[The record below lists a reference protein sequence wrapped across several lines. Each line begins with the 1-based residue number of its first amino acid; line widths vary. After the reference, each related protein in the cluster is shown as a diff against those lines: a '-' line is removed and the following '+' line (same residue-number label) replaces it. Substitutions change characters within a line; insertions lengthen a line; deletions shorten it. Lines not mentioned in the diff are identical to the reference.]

1 MKTMPSDPTALDQI
15 VVVHSDYA
23 ELMKLTVALGEMRYH
38 VTSAHATRALRRALQ
53 LAALVPRALVVSLDG
68 KETVTDVRDLVTRA
82 APAPALLLSP
92 RMPPRPAMARIVNE
106 HGGAI
111 LARGESPI
119 VVVST
124 LVSLIAQRSGVE
136 R

>member
-1 MKTMPSDPTALDQI
+1 MTPDHSLADQI
-15 VVVHSDYA
+15 LVVHSDYP
-23 ELMKLTVALGEMRYH
+23 ELMKLTVALGEMRYR
-38 VTSAHATRALRRALQ
+38 VTSAHATHALRRALR
-53 LAALVPRALVVSLDG
+53 LATLRPRALIVSLDG
-68 KETVTDVRDLVTRA
+68 RETVTDVRELVATA
-82 APAPALLLSP
+82 APAPALVLSP

-111 LARGESPI
+111 LARRESPI

-124 LVSLIAQRSGVE
+124 LVSLVAQLSSIE

>member
-1 MKTMPSDPTALDQI
+1 MPRSALLDQI

-23 ELMKLTVALGEMRYH
+23 ELMKLTAAFGEMRYR
-38 VTSAHATRALRRALQ
+38 VTSSHATRALRRALQ
-53 LAALVPRALVVSLDG
+53 LAALGPRALVVSLDG
-68 KETVTDVRDLVTRA
+68 TETVTDVREMVAAA

-111 LARGESPI
+111 LARDEAAV

-124 LVSLIAQRSGVE
+124 FVSLVAQRSDAG

>member
-1 MKTMPSDPTALDQI
+1 VREM
-15 VVVHSDYA
+15 
-23 ELMKLTVALGEMRYH
+23 VA
-38 VTSAHATRALRRALQ
+38 A
-53 LAALVPRALVVSLDG
+53 
-68 KETVTDVRDLVTRA
+68 A

-111 LARGESPI
+111 LARDEAAV

-124 LVSLIAQRSGVE
+124 FVSLVAQRSDAG

>member
-1 MKTMPSDPTALDQI
+1 MMKTTARPELSDQI
-15 VVVHSDYA
+15 VVVHNDYA
-23 ELMKLTVALGEMRYH
+23 ELMKLTVALGAMRYR
-38 VTSAHATRALRRALQ
+38 VTSAHATHALRRAVQ
-53 LAALVPRALVVSLDG
+53 LARLRPRALVVSLDG
-68 KETVTDVRDLVTRA
+68 TETVTDVRELVETA

-106 HGGAI
+106 QGGAI
-111 LARGESPI
+111 LARGESAL

-124 LVSLIAQRSGVE
+124 LVSPLAQHSGVE